1 LAVVLEA
8 LGAQG
13 RSARVLL
20 AVGPGSFAQ
29 HAAKGAREA
38 AARLGMSVVATLPHG
53 DVPEDPEADV
63 LLIAGSFEQDVA
75 VLRRLRVR
83 PPVIGAVAAGIGAF
97 ANELGR
103 RAEGVL
109 APSQWEEGVH
119 FALDVGPRSVDVV
132 RALRARVLPA
142 LSVGAGTGHVE
153 YPCAQAYATVLV
165 ALRCV
170 EESGSLDDRALLDA
184 ARSLRCTTFF
194 GRFGLG
200 DDGRQSDHDL
210 LVVQW
215 RAGVKRVVWP
225 PDRAETELEATPA

>member
-1 LAVVLEA
+1 
-8 LGAQG
+8 
-13 RSARVLL
+13 VLL
-20 AVGPGSFAQ
+20 AVGVGSFAH
-29 HAAKGAREA
+29 HAAEGAREA
-38 AARLGMSVVATLPHG
+38 TARLGMSVVAAVSHEE
-53 DVPEDPEADV
+53 VPEDPEVEV

-75 VLRRLRVR
+75 VLRRLSVR
-83 PPVIGAVAAGIGAF
+83 PPVIGAVAGGIGAF
-97 ANELGR
+97 VNELGR

-119 FALDVGPRSVDVV
+119 FALDDGPRSVDVV

-142 LSVGAGTGHVE
+142 LSAGAGTGHVE
-153 YPCAQAYATVLV
+153 YPCAQAYAAVLV

-170 EESGSLDDRALLDA
+170 EESGSLDDGALLEA
-184 ARSLRCTTFF
+184 ARTLRCTTFF
-194 GRFGLG
+194 RRFGLG

-225 PDRAETELEATPA
+225 PDRAETELEPRPA